1 MPSSLWRREP
11 SSRLGG
17 VTIPFV
23 ARAPGEGLAAVAAG
37 FFEAPSGGAVV
48 TGAAAL
54 SATSGLTATAVLVV
68 PGAAPLSASGG
79 LSGTALLELLGAVA
93 LSGAGAL
100 SATSMLTAM
109 GAAALSGAGNLVG
122 VIVGDAVALPT
133 VPAVAWR
140 RGASAAWDR
149 RSVTRK
155 TYPGQELARKARGG
169 R

>member
-17 VTIPFV
+17 VLVPFV
-23 ARAPGEGLAAVAAG
+23 AQAPGEGLAAVAAG

-54 SATSGLTATAVLVV
+54 DATSNLTATAVLVV
-68 PGAAPLSASGG
+68 AGAATLTASGSLSGTAILQVLGAAPLSATASISAAGLLTAIAAAT
-79 LSGTALLELLGAVA
+79 LSGTGH
-93 LSGAGAL
+93 
-100 SATSMLTAM
+100 
-109 GAAALSGAGNLVG
+109 LVG
-122 VIVGDAVALPT
+122 VIDGDAIALPT
-133 VPAVAWR
+133 VPAAAWR
-140 RGASAAWDR
+140 RGAAAIWAR

>member
-17 VTIPFV
+17 VLVPFV
-23 ARAPGEGLAAVAAG
+23 AQAPGEGLAAVAAG

-54 SATSGLTATAVLVV
+54 AATSNLTAPAVLVV
-68 PGAAPLSASGG
+68 AGAATLTATCGLTGTAVLQVLGAAPLSA
-79 LSGTALLELLGAVA
+79 TAT
-93 LSGAGAL
+93 L
-100 SATSMLTAM
+100 SATGLLRAFGTAPLT
-109 GAAALSGAGNLVG
+109 GAGNLVG
-122 VIVGDAVALPT
+122 VIVGDGVALPT
-133 VPAVAWR
+133 AAPAAWR
-140 RGASAAWDR
+140 RGFAAAWAG

-155 TYPGQELARKARGG
+155 TYPGQELVRKARGG

>member
-17 VTIPFV
+17 VTKPFV
-23 ARAPGEGLAAVAAG
+23 AQAPGEGLAAVAAG
-37 FFEAPSGGAVV
+37 FFEAPSEGAVV

-54 SATSGLTATAVLVV
+54 AATSNLSGTAALVV
-68 PGAAPLSASGG
+68 LGAAPLSAGG
-79 LSGTALLELLGAVA
+79 SLSGTALLELLGAVA

-109 GAAALSGAGNLVG
+109 GAAALYGTGHLVG
-122 VIVGDAVALPT
+122 AIVGDAVALPT
-133 VPAVAWR
+133 VPAATWR
-140 RGASAAWDR
+140 RGASAAWSR

>member
-17 VTIPFV
+17 VLVPFV
-23 ARAPGEGLAAVAAG
+23 AQAPGEGLAAIAAG

-68 PGAAPLSASGG
+68 PGAAPVTASSGLTGTAMLEVLGAAPLSATAALSATG
-79 LSGTALLELLGAVA
+79 LLTAVGTALL
-93 LSGAGAL
+93 
-100 SATSMLTAM
+100 T
-109 GAAALSGAGNLVG
+109 GAGNLVG
-122 VIVGDAVALPT
+122 VIVGDGVALPT
-133 VPAVAWR
+133 VAPATWR
-140 RGASAAWDR
+140 RGASAAWAR

>member
-17 VTIPFV
+17 VTVPFV
-23 ARAPGEGLAAVAAG
+23 AQAPGEGLAAVAAG

-54 SATSGLTATAVLVV
+54 AATSNLTATAVLVV
-68 PGAAPLSASGG
+68 AGAATLTASSGLTGTAVLQVLGAAPLSATATLSATG
-79 LSGTALLELLGAVA
+79 LLTAVGTALLAG
-93 LSGAGAL
+93 SGH
-100 SATSMLTAM
+100 
-109 GAAALSGAGNLVG
+109 LVG
-122 VIVGDAVALPT
+122 VIVGDAGALPT
-133 VPAVAWR
+133 AAAVAWR
-140 RGASAAWDR
+140 RGAHAAWSR
-149 RSVTRK
+149 RSMTRK